1 MIQVAVITPLAS
13 AVLLSTAGFP
23 SSLDSLASLSQMG
36 IFWMDEVI
44 EAVMGHSLQS
54 MLQWAIELATE
65 LLEVLRSQQ
74 IKLICVVFQFRIA
87 YRSRA
92 LKSRHKTNELRAYI
106 WLRASIYL
114 VNSLVEKTDFRLIA
128 AALKCAAK
136 VLIGRKGLKH
146 SM

>member
-13 AVLLSTAGFP
+13 AALLRTAGFP

-65 LLEVLRSQQ
+65 LLEGLRSQQ
-74 IKLICVVFQFRIA
+74 IKLIHVVFQFRIA
-87 YRSRA
+87 YLLVERA
-92 LKSRHKTNELRAYI
+92 LSLDRLRCFA
-106 WLRASIYL
+106 
-114 VNSLVEKTDFRLIA
+114 D
-128 AALKCAAK
+128 
-136 VLIGRKGLKH
+136 
-146 SM
+146 